1 MHAKCYVKQ
10 PFYDFGSP
18 DSDKIVLLF
27 KNSSQMKYFKGL
39 WGQHREFGKSPFGA
53 VPDAIIKFKN
63 LCSETDVWT
72 DPDYEWIK
80 PFDP

>member
-1 MHAKCYVKQ
+1 
-10 PFYDFGSP
+10 
-18 DSDKIVLLF
+18 
-27 KNSSQMKYFKGL
+27 MKYFKGL
-39 WGQHREFGKSPFGA
+39 WGKHREFGKSPYGA